1 MFYVYVLENPQ
12 GRFYVG
18 QTDDLDRRL
27 AEHNDPS
34 RGKSRHTAKHGPWR
48 LAWWEEHP
56 DRSSAVRRERQ
67 IKAMKSSRWIR
78 EHLLSH
84 GSSA

>member
-1 MFYVYVLENPQ
+1 MFTVYIIQNPK

-27 AEHNDPS
+27 AEHNDPT
-34 RGKSRHTAKHGPWR
+34 RAKSKYTAKHGPWT
-48 LAWWEEHP
+48 LVWSEPHP
-56 DRSSAVRRERQ
+56 TRSEAMRREKQ

-78 EHLLSH
+78 EHLL
-84 GSSA
+84 GR